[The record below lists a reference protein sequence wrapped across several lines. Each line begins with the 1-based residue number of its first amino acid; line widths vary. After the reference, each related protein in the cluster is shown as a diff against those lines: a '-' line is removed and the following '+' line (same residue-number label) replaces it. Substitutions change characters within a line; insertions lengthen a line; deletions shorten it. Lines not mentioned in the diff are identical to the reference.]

1 METEKNT
8 DISKKIAI
16 IEKNIENLKK
26 WLSEKPNNKDYI
38 RLLKEYE
45 EELKLY
51 K

>member
-8 DISKKIAI
+8 DISKKISI

-26 WLSEKPNNKDYI
+26 WLSEKPNNEDYI